1 MNEKNINIRVV
12 DWEPPQIIHY
22 TQGGTE
28 IPLVFNILDYE
39 IPSGATA
46 RIYILK
52 PSKKQVYNS
61 CTVDGNSISYKPT
74 AQSFIEA
81 GRNLVKLQVV
91 VGQDLLFSFTLFVDV
106 EPNFINED
114 AIESTDEYGALDDL
128 IIQAQEALDEMTKL
142 NNFPFYPYYGS
153 GTEGDMGSLAEVDG
167 GHYSFP
173 YTEEDNTGYLRI
185 SLPTKEN
192 VLSNNSMVA
201 FDIVIASCTLA
212 ITGIYSVTG
221 ELYTTGTG
229 AQDGWSAPSAVFYGK
244 QDNALSNLPVVFGMD
259 QTTKRRYVQI
269 GNADTNWGIGAAVIK
284 NVRSFWNIYGA
295 NNWQEGWGIE
305 ITKTAIPTPTT
316 SVDPTIVQP
325 ISSGGTGETN
335 RVDAMAALLNLPNN
349 TVPAEDTPAAWA
361 ELGNCTIYYNTT
373 PSGFGFPSTYGT
385 LIQFVN
391 NDSVA
396 TVQQIWLRQA
406 YGMFFN
412 RAGNSVG
419 WNEDADLTGEDSWN
433 QVFTTRDLSPLY
445 KAMFADGGSIAS
457 NSNLDNFTTPG
468 RYYTSSSNVSASLT
482 NTPFP
487 SNAFEMEVG
496 FEFNGGI
503 TGGTTTVWQRAYV
516 TSTGAEAFRRR
527 YNNVWSDWTYTA
539 VLGSNGAL
547 PIADGGTGATT
558 VSGALSALGL
568 SNAIIMNSL
577 SPSNWSIPAN
587 SARGGEIKGN
597 LDGYDGYM
605 PTVVSC
611 YCTNNYSVVILN
623 AWIDGSYSSAGNGFI
638 YHIDAR
644 NLSDS
649 TVAAD
654 FTIRILWLKE
664 NISS

>member
-91 VGQDLLFSFTLFVDV
+91 VGRDLLFSFTLFVDV

-128 IIQAQEALDEMTKL
+128 IIQAQQTISSSYSLV
-142 NNFPFYPYYGS
+142 S
-153 GTEGDMGSLAEVDG
+153 GTLIPADSDL
-167 GHYSFP
+167 
-173 YTEEDNTGYLRI
+173 NT
-185 SLPTKEN
+185 
-192 VLSNNSMVA
+192 
-201 FDIVIASCTLA
+201 
-212 ITGIYSVTG
+212 
-221 ELYTTGTG
+221 YTTVGNYRCTIPANVATIKNCPTAQTFKLYVSNTVLLNGGTYRT
-229 AQDGWSAPSAVFYGK
+229 QELIDLDGDRW
-244 QDNALSNLPVVFGMD
+244 
-259 QTTKRRYVQI
+259 TRYTA
-269 GNADTNWGIGAAVIK
+269 NNGAAW
-284 NVRSFWNIYGA
+284 S
-295 NNWQEGWGIE
+295 NWVKDLND
-305 ITKTAIPTPTT
+305 T
-316 SVDPTIVQP
+316 DTIP
-325 ISSGGTGETN
+325 ISKGGTGETN
-335 RVDAMAALLNLPNN
+335 RIDAMNSLLTLPNN

-361 ELGNCTIYYNTT
+361 ELGNCTIYYTRT

-391 NDSVA
+391 NDSVS

-406 YGMFFN
+406 YGMLFN
-412 RAGNSVG
+412 RAGNSTG
-419 WNEDADLTGEDSWN
+419 WNADADLTGEDSWN

-457 NSNLDNFTTPG
+457 NSNLDNVTTPG
-468 RYYTSSSNVSASLT
+468 RYYTPSSTVSASLT

-496 FEFNGGI
+496 FEFNGSL

-527 YNNVWSDWTYTA
+527 YNNAWSDWTYTA

-558 VSGALSALGL
+558 VSGALSNLGL
-568 SNAIIMNSL
+568 SNAIIMNSM
-577 SPSNWSIPAN
+577 SPSNWNIPAN
-587 SARGGEIKGN
+587 SARGGEIEGN
-597 LDGYDGYM
+597 LDGYDGYI

-623 AWIDGSYSSAGNGFI
+623 AWIDGSYKSSGNGFT

-644 NLSDS
+644 NLSGS
-649 TVAAD
+649 TVTAD

>member
-91 VGQDLLFSFTLFVDV
+91 VGRDLLFSFTLFVDV

-128 IIQAQEALDEMTKL
+128 IIQAQRTISSSYSLV
-142 NNFPFYPYYGS
+142 S
-153 GTEGDMGSLAEVDG
+153 GTVIPADSDL
-167 GHYSFP
+167 
-173 YTEEDNTGYLRI
+173 NT
-185 SLPTKEN
+185 
-192 VLSNNSMVA
+192 
-201 FDIVIASCTLA
+201 
-212 ITGIYSVTG
+212 
-221 ELYTTGTG
+221 YTTVGNYRCTIVANVATIKNCPTAQTFKLYVSNTVLLNGGTYRT
-229 AQDGWSAPSAVFYGK
+229 QELIDLDGDRW
-244 QDNALSNLPVVFGMD
+244 
-259 QTTKRRYVQI
+259 TRYTA
-269 GNADTNWGIGAAVIK
+269 NNGAAW
-284 NVRSFWNIYGA
+284 S
-295 NNWQEGWGIE
+295 NWVKDLND
-305 ITKTAIPTPTT
+305 T
-316 SVDPTIVQP
+316 DTIP
-325 ISSGGTGETN
+325 ISKGGTGETN
-335 RVDAMAALLNLPNN
+335 RIDAMNSLLTLPNN

-361 ELGNCTIYYNTT
+361 ELGNCTIYYHTT
-373 PSGFGFPSTYGT
+373 PSGFDFPSTYGT

-391 NDSVA
+391 NEAVS

-406 YGMFFN
+406 SGMFFN
-412 RAGNSVG
+412 RAGNSTG
-419 WNEDADLTGEDSWN
+419 WNADADLTGEDSWN

-496 FEFNGGI
+496 FEFNGGL

-558 VSGALSALGL
+558 VSGALSNLGL

-587 SARGGEIKGN
+587 SARGGEIKGT

-611 YCTNNYSVVILN
+611 YCINNYSVVILN
-623 AWIDGSYSSAGNGFI
+623 AWIDGSYKSSGNGFT

-644 NLSDS
+644 NLSGS